1 MTLSLECLMP
11 DKISFSKKA
20 IQSIENFE
28 RVALRA
34 LEAADRISFRL
45 FLYALALWHILR
57 YFTGKH

>member
-1 MTLSLECLMP
+1 MP
-11 DKISFSKKA
+11 DKVSFSKKT
-20 IQSIENFE
+20 IQSIESFE

-45 FLYALALWHILR
+45 FLYALALWHIYC

>member
-1 MTLSLECLMP
+1 MP
-11 DKISFSKKA
+11 DKFSRKA
-20 IQSIENFE
+20 IQSIKNFE

-45 FLYALALWHILR
+45 FLYALAIWDIYR

>member
-1 MTLSLECLMP
+1 MP
-11 DKISFSKKA
+11 DKVSLSKRA
-20 IQSIENFE
+20 IKSIENSE

-45 FLYALALWHILR
+45 LLYALALWRIYS

>member
-1 MTLSLECLMP
+1 MP
-11 DKISFSKKA
+11 DKGSLSKKA
-20 IQSIENFE
+20 IQSIKNFE

-45 FLYALALWHILR
+45 FLYALVLWHIYR

>member
-1 MTLSLECLMP
+1 MP
-11 DKISFSKKA
+11 DKVSFSKKA

-28 RVALRA
+28 NVALRA

-45 FLYALALWHILR
+45 CLYALVLWHIYR

>member
-1 MTLSLECLMP
+1 MP
-11 DKISFSKKA
+11 DKVFLSRKA

-45 FLYALALWHILR
+45 FLYALVLWHIFR

>member
-1 MTLSLECLMP
+1 MP
-11 DKISFSKKA
+11 DRFSCKA
-20 IQSIENFE
+20 TQAIKDFE

-45 FLYALALWHILR
+45 FLYALALWDIFR